1 MAEKYAVDD
10 EEKDNDNSDVDSDE
24 VTDDEDKESS
34 QFSESS
40 EEEDDASDTGL
51 TENQNRLLEEQKRT
65 LTEKKERSK
74 SSEEQRDRILDQ
86 EITFEMYK
94 DNAVCA
100 NGSMYRKDV
109 RGFLPELMEKI
120 YTDRTVY
127 KKKMLKK
134 THRLVILMM
143 RLGELMIR

>member
-51 TENQNRLLEEQKRT
+51 TENQNRLLYLISLYTNIAQSDEEAEEWIRKSACLVMTYEGIVQQVFDYDY
-65 LTEKKERSK
+65 K
-74 SSEEQRDRILDQ
+74 SS
-86 EITFEMYK
+86 
-94 DNAVCA
+94 
-100 NGSMYRKDV
+100 
-109 RGFLPELMEKI
+109 I
-120 YTDRTVY
+120 Y
-127 KKKMLKK
+127 
-134 THRLVILMM
+134 
-143 RLGELMIR
+143 